1 MLLKA
6 LRVEQRDWILCHEQV
21 SRNQVTKDPPQCGRR
36 MRRFLTRKHLQERPR
51 RRRMFSRTEPV
62 MPNVYCYA
70 TRVQLPFSVFIFGI
84 DLFSSQQ
91 AWIICISILRGFCIF
106 RLLHFIA
113 LFQLHLK
120 LVPEWQW
127 WNVFRGG
134 CEDRLR
140 KCSYL
145 SYTLPNEGFICWC
158 QSLCSRFLIFGDVS

>member
-1 MLLKA
+1 MY
-6 LRVEQRDWILCHEQV
+6 
-21 SRNQVTKDPPQCGRR
+21 NY
-36 MRRFLTRKHLQERPR
+36 
-51 RRRMFSRTEPV
+51 FSQSS
-62 MPNVYCYA
+62 YLA
-70 TRVQLPFSVFIFGI
+70 SIF
-84 DLFSSQQ
+84 FSSQQ

-113 LFQLHLK
+113 LFQLYLK

-158 QSLCSRFLIFGDVS
+158 QSLCSRFLIFGDVSWCASARCTTRTAEFNFQCSTLRWTISDTCTSNVP